1 MTNEKLYEVLGDI
14 NEKHVYEARAYH
26 KAKKSIWAKWGVM
39 AACLCLIVAGT
50 VAMLHQ
56 PKYDTMTGDPIKDA
70 GGGISGGSEMAG
82 CYSIAVFPDTKS
94 EDSVEIAEV
103 ITLSETEVKN
113 NSLSVHLPQA
123 LPEGFHFGRGSLYT
137 TVMKDGAQYNMLSVQ
152 YITGYIPESQ
162 VLEDGGEAVPD
173 PALEGESFIIRVMNY
188 KPDSQAE
195 ACLPNE
201 VKQSELE
208 KNRRAYIEAGSCYV
222 YAFPEV
228 AELTAVLKAIQTIE

>member
-123 LPEGFHFGRGSLYT
+123 LPEGFYT
-137 TVMKDGAQYNMLSVQ
+137 ALQQKTVDGQENPLPAIDAASVQ
-152 YITGYIPESQ
+152 EVQKYVS
-162 VLEDGGEAVPD
+162 LWNA
-173 PALEGESFIIRVMNY
+173 NY
-188 KPDSQAE
+188 D
-195 ACLPNE
+195 
-201 VKQSELE
+201 
-208 KNRRAYIEAGSCYV
+208 
-222 YAFPEV
+222 
-228 AELTAVLKAIQTIE
+228 